1 MPLGELQ
8 FETTDD
14 AAKVHGAVLETLVRR
29 HYDVRQDSNTK
40 IVAKYKMSS
49 FGFGHDVEV
58 NLDSGHTGNTI
69 ITLIIDH
76 RNSAAYLR
84 LFNKE
89 LIKSLPNIQKKV
101 KPSTVPLSPE
111 VNKAILWQKDE
122 ALVNYI
128 AAQEF
133 IEDKTKTLGARVGHK
148 GFLIVT
154 NQRVI
159 FACKLGFLAKDYGV
173 TYGISLEDVMSISP
187 GKFGFNDK
195 LVILEKSGQHKDFI
209 KPMINDLI
217 PMIKATISER
227 RSQLEA
233 RKDKERIQV
242 VLDFSSLKDV
252 LARGGVVMSSYNCPK
267 CNAMI
272 EIPEAG
278 KVMICKYCGAPVK
291 PVDIFDRIKS
301 LL

>member
-8 FETTDD
+8 LETTDD
-14 AAKVHGAVLETLVRR
+14 AAKVHGVVLETLVSR
-29 HYDVRQDSNTK
+29 HYEVQQDSNTK
-40 IVAKYKMSS
+40 IVAKYQASS
-49 FGFGHDVEV
+49 IFGHEVEV
-58 NLDSGHTGNTI
+58 NLDSGQTGNTT

-76 RNSAAYLR
+76 RFSAQYLDR
-84 LFNKE
+84 LVRE
-89 LIKSLPNIQKKV
+89 LTKSLPNIQKQV

-128 AAQEF
+128 DAQEF
-133 IEDKTKTLGARVGHK
+133 IEDKTQTLGARVGHK

-159 FACKLGFLAKDYGV
+159 FACKLGFLAKDYAV

-209 KPMINDLI
+209 KPKINDLI
-217 PMIKATISER
+217 PVINATISER
-227 RSQLEA
+227 RGQLEA
-233 RKDKERIQV
+233 KKDKERIQV